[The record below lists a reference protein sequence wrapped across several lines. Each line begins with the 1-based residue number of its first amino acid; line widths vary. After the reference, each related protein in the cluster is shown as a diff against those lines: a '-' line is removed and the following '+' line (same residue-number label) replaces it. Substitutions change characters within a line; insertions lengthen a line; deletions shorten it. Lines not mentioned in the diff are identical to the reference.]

1 MLTRAAALLV
11 YAAIAH
17 AQRPDFSGEWVRAE
31 PVDRPSTASTGD
43 ATFRGGDFGPGW
55 GSPLTIVQRADSV
68 IIAYIFFGTY
78 DLQPPLRFAYALDG
92 SESRNSV
99 TIGHATFVQRSRLSW
114 NGNALV
120 IATTH
125 PLPASVDPR
134 GGSVEVRQTLAL
146 ESPASL
152 VVETTRLGLRG
163 AAPTTSR
170 TVYTK
175 R

>member
-1 MLTRAAALLV
+1 MLTRTVVLLACAAV
-11 YAAIAH
+11 AH

-31 PVDRPSTASTGD
+31 PMDRPSTASTGD

-55 GSPLTIVQRADSV
+55 GSPVTIVQRADSV
-68 IIAYIFFGTY
+68 IVEYLFFGSY

-92 SESRNSV
+92 SESRNGV
-99 TIGHATFVQRSRLSW
+99 MIGHAMTVQRSRISW

-146 ESPASL
+146 ESATSL
-152 VVETTRLGLRG
+152 VVETTRSGIMG